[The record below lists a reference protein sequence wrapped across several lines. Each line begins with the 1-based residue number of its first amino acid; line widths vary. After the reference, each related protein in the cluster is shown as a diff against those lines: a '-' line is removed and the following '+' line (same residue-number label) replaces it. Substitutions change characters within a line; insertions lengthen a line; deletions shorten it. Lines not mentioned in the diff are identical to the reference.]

1 MQSSNYRPQR
11 RRDNEMR
18 AIQRERREI
27 QYPPDES
34 QWRQEKFLTRAEA
47 RHRFSQ
53 QSRENQEYHRDIETF
68 QTGSRDGN
76 FYPSSQN
83 DESDFYNYEQ
93 NREHLRYASPDFN
106 TGYGHDANRPLPR
119 DFVAHSDYESEKR
132 MKELNDE
139 DWTERDFHPE
149 RNRQNLRNDTTL
161 RDEISHVLS
170 QHRGIDARDI
180 DVDVS
185 DGIVTLTGFVPERKM
200 RYLAE
205 DISINC
211 YGVIDVTNHLRVH
224 RVSEAQARFGGRKTF
239 PPSR

>member
-27 QYPPDES
+27 QYSPDES
-34 QWRQEKFLTRAEA
+34 RWREEKFLTRAEA
-47 RHRFSQ
+47 RHRFEQ
-53 QSRENQEYHRDIETF
+53 QSRDNHEYHRDIFYEV
-68 QTGSRDGN
+68 GSRDGT

-83 DESDFYNYEQ
+83 SENDFYDYEQ

-119 DFVAHSDYESEKR
+119 DFVAHSDYEEEKR

-139 DWTERDFHPE
+139 DWTERDFSPE
-149 RNRQNLRNDTTL
+149 RTRPIHRSDTTL
-161 RDEISHVLS
+161 REEISHVLA

-180 DVDVS
+180 DVAVN

-211 YGVIDVTNHLRVH
+211 FGVIDVTNHLRVD
-224 RVSEAQARFGGRKTF
+224 RTTEAQARFGGRKTF